1 MHLFRLLFST
11 TLFFLTSVAVAQD
24 ATVIMDGLVSK
35 MKKYKSIKTT
45 YTVSYEENG
54 TVHSENGAIVLQGN
68 KYVNKLNGTMTWFNG
83 KTMWAY
89 VVDNEEVTITN
100 PTDEEI
106 ASSNPYNMISSYKKE
121 YFPSL
126 LSSTT
131 SHYIIKLTPKSKSG
145 EINHIQLKI
154 NKSSYQPV
162 QMLIELTKSRMSID
176 LKSFET
182 NHSYKSSS
190 FTFNK
195 SKYPNAEIV
204 DLR

>member
-121 YFPSL
+121 YFPSF
-126 LSSTT
+126 S
-131 SHYIIKLTPKSKSG
+131 KL
-145 EINHIQLKI
+145 
-154 NKSSYQPV
+154 
-162 QMLIELTKSRMSID
+162 
-176 LKSFET
+176 
-182 NHSYKSSS
+182 
-190 FTFNK
+190 
-195 SKYPNAEIV
+195 
-204 DLR
+204 